1 MDEISI
7 IPKDI
12 TGFELIIRICTGIR
26 DLAGQE
32 IARRVKENL
41 WYFGYLADDESYP
54 H

>member
-7 IPKDI
+7 IPREI
-12 TGFELIIRICTGIR
+12 TGFELIIQICTGIR

-32 IARRVKENL
+32 IERRVRENF
-41 WYFGYLADDESYP
+41 WYFGDLADDESYP